1 MHSGS
6 KFFAPRWTLSRPRIR
21 LDWMH
26 GLASLCAALWRW
38 RLTKNL
44 GQLFLVAWYLIAM
57 HACTHVL
64 INCFDLVG
72 AQNPALLGCTKRSF
86 MTVIG
91 TFRAPWSCAPFFH
104 QKVIL
109 IAFACM
115 HACMDYTCVLVHFIF
130 LILIKLSKFDK
141 IGFERKNHHR
151 KENVEILKAC
161 FHAHT
166 YMFAILS
173 CHCQNHQDQDFLAMQ
188 RILDPDLQVWG
199 YQNQIL

>member
-1 MHSGS
+1 
-6 KFFAPRWTLSRPRIR
+6 
-21 LDWMH
+21 
-26 GLASLCAALWRW
+26 
-38 RLTKNL
+38 
-44 GQLFLVAWYLIAM
+44 
-57 HACTHVL
+57 
-64 INCFDLVG
+64 
-72 AQNPALLGCTKRSF
+72 
-86 MTVIG
+86 
-91 TFRAPWSCAPFFH
+91 
-104 QKVIL
+104 
-109 IAFACM
+109 M